1 MKRTLLS
8 SAIGL
13 AFGLVMVMP
22 LYAQQAPVDASTVA
36 PADAKA
42 KPIKATQLE
51 AITVSARRRNES
63 LEKVPVAVS
72 AFTSEDLKDLQADN
86 IDGLQGAVPNMNIVQ
101 GRGSSSAVNIF
112 IRGIGQPDALQTF
125 DPGVGMY
132 VDDVYYSRIQ
142 GALINLFDVERVEV
156 LRGPQGTLYGK
167 NSTGGAVK
175 VVTKNP
181 TDTTE
186 ASVEGTVGN
195 FGKYEGKFYLA
206 GRLSGPWSASIAG
219 AVTKTDGYVED
230 PVTHHEYNDEDTKA
244 VRAKLRYHAS
254 DAFDAVLSLDH
265 TKQDTGLTLGQPVSA
280 LTRTDFVLG
289 PVVLLHPNLDQK
301 YNFQTRTS
309 FSPDKGQKL
318 THEGAALALTWK
330 LSEAWNLKS
339 ISAFRKLD
347 SKSYI
352 DIDASQFQLG
362 DVLVDFHQ
370 KQASQELQLQYDN
383 GSNLQA
389 IYGLYYLNEKVP
401 SHQEAYANDL
411 FSNGGVPVSFLRTID
426 DNLRTTSAAAFAH
439 VNWEFVPSW
448 TLAAGVRYSS
458 DHKDYDRTTSVFWN
472 STSLYLGFI
481 PFPVLNGAPVAFN
494 ANKRWNAW
502 TPTVSLQKQFD
513 PQTMAYISASRG
525 FKSGG
530 FNGRANSAAETKTA
544 EYNPEYV
551 WTYEAGLKW
560 RSADN
565 KLQANVAAFHSDYT
579 DFQARVS
586 EIQNPGS
593 ITPTFAFPVLNA
605 AKLKMDGIEIEAA
618 AVLGQGTRLS
628 AQIGLM
634 NARYAKFVDA
644 RLDPANPAYNPN
656 LHKHVPFSPSKTLR
670 LAATQSFNLADGG
683 AITLGADWSYRGET
697 WLSVDNYDALS
708 QKAYS
713 VTGAFGIY
721 DSANGHWQLR
731 AGVRNL
737 GDKVYKT
744 DGQEFSS
751 VGNIRTAYYGM
762 PRNYYA
768 SVRYNF

>member
-1 MKRTLLS
+1 MKRTHLS

-13 AFGLVMVMP
+13 VLGLAFIAP
-22 LYAQQAPVDASTVA
+22 LQAQQADTDTSPQPTVA
-36 PADAKA
+36 KQAEAK
-42 KPIKATQLE
+42 QLE
-51 AITVSARRRNES
+51 AVTVSARRRNES
-63 LEKVPVAVS
+63 MEKVPVAVS
-72 AFTSEDLKDLQADN
+72 AFSGDDMKDLQAN
-86 IDGLQGAVPNMNIVQ
+86 SIDGLQGAVPNMNIVQ
-101 GRGSSSAVNIF
+101 GRGSSSAANIF

-142 GALINLFDVERVEV
+142 GALISLFDVERVEV

-175 VVTKNP
+175 VVTRNP
-181 TDTTE
+181 GDNNE
-186 ASVEGTVGN
+186 ASVEATVGS
-195 FGKYEGKFYLA
+195 FGRREGKFYFGGQLGGA
-206 GRLSGPWSASIAG
+206 WSASLAG
-219 AVTKTDGYVED
+219 AITKTDGYVQD
-230 PVTHHEYNDEDTKA
+230 PATHHEYNDEDTKA
-244 VRAKLRYHAS
+244 VRGKLRYHPS
-254 DAFDAVLSLDH
+254 DRFDAVLSLDY
-265 TKQDTGLTLGQPVSA
+265 TKQDTGLTLGQPVST
-280 LTRTDFVLG
+280 LTRTDLVFG
-289 PVVLLHPNLDQK
+289 PVALYTPDPEQK

-309 FSPDKGQKL
+309 FDPDQGQTLK
-318 THEGAALALTWK
+318 HEGAALSLNWK
-330 LSEAWNLKS
+330 LSDRWNLKS

-347 SKSYI
+347 SDSYI
-352 DIDASQFQLG
+352 DIDASQFELG

-389 IYGLYYLNEKVP
+389 VYGLYYLRETVP
-401 SHQEAYANDL
+401 SHQEAYADDL
-411 FSNGGVPVSFLRTID
+411 FALAGTPINFLRTVD
-426 DNLRTTSAAAFAH
+426 DDLTTSTYAAFAH

-458 DHKDYDRTTSVFWN
+458 DHKDYDRTTSTFW
-472 STSLYLGFI
+472 
-481 PFPVLNGAPVAFN
+481 GAPFGALDETVAFN
-494 ANKRWNAW
+494 GNKRWNAW
-502 TPTVSLQKQFD
+502 TPTVSLQKQLD
-513 PQTMAYISASRG
+513 PQTMVYASASRG

-530 FNGRANSAAETKTA
+530 FNGRANSAPEVSSA

-551 WTYEAGLKW
+551 WTYELGMKW

-605 AKLKMDGIEIEAA
+605 AKLKMDGIEFEGA

-628 AQIGLM
+628 AQVGYLD
-634 NARYAKFVDA
+634 ARYARFDDA
-644 RLDPANPAYNPN
+644 RLDPSNPAFNPE
-656 LHKHVPFSPSKTLR
+656 LHKHVPFSPKLTAR
-670 LAATQSFNLADGG
+670 LALTQSFNLGDGS
-683 AITLGADWSYRGET
+683 AITLGGDYSYRTET
-697 WLSVDNYDALS
+697 WLSVDNYAALS

-713 VTGAFGIY
+713 LVGLFGIY
-721 DSANGHWQLR
+721 DSADSHWQLR

-737 GDKVYKT
+737 ADKVYKT

-762 PRNYYA
+762 PRNWYA

>member
-1 MKRTLLS
+1 MKRTHLS

-13 AFGLVMVMP
+13 VLGLAFIAP
-22 LYAQQAPVDASTVA
+22 LQAQQADTDTSPQPTA
-36 PADAKA
+36 AKQAEA
-42 KPIKATQLE
+42 KQLE
-51 AITVSARRRNES
+51 AVTVSARRRNES
-63 LEKVPVAVS
+63 MEKVPVAVS
-72 AFTSEDLKDLQADN
+72 AFSGDDMKDLQAN
-86 IDGLQGAVPNMNIVQ
+86 SIDGLQGAVPNMNIVQ
-101 GRGSSSAVNIF
+101 GRGSSSAANIF

-142 GALINLFDVERVEV
+142 GALISLFDVERVEV

-175 VVTKNP
+175 VVTRNP
-181 TDTTE
+181 GDNNE
-186 ASVEGTVGN
+186 ASVEASVGS
-195 FGKYEGKFYLA
+195 FGKREGKFYFGGQLGGA
-206 GRLSGPWSASIAG
+206 WSASLAG
-219 AVTKTDGYVED
+219 AITKTDGYVQD
-230 PVTHHEYNDEDTKA
+230 PATHHEYNDEDTKA
-244 VRAKLRYHAS
+244 VHGKLRYHPS
-254 DAFDAVLSLDH
+254 DRFDAVLSLDY
-265 TKQDTGLTLGQPVSA
+265 TKQDTGLTLGQPVST
-280 LTRTDFVLG
+280 LTRTDLVFG
-289 PVVLLHPNLDQK
+289 PVALYTPDPDQK

-309 FSPDKGQKL
+309 FDPDQGQTLK
-318 THEGAALALTWK
+318 HEGAALSLNWK
-330 LSEAWNLKS
+330 LSDRWNLKS

-347 SKSYI
+347 SDSYI
-352 DIDASQFQLG
+352 DIDASQFELG

-383 GSNLQA
+383 GNNLQA
-389 IYGLYYLNEKVP
+389 VYGLYYLRETVP
-401 SHQEAYANDL
+401 SHQEAYADDL
-411 FSNGGVPVSFLRTID
+411 FALAGTPINFLRTID
-426 DNLRTTSAAAFAH
+426 DDLTTSTYAAFAH

-458 DHKDYDRTTSVFWN
+458 DHKDYDRTTSTFW
-472 STSLYLGFI
+472 
-481 PFPVLNGAPVAFN
+481 GAPFGALDETVAFN
-494 ANKRWNAW
+494 GNKRWNAW
-502 TPTVSLQKQFD
+502 TPTVSLQKQLD
-513 PQTMAYISASRG
+513 PQTMVYASASRG

-530 FNGRANSAAETKTA
+530 FNGRANSAPEVSSA

-551 WTYEAGLKW
+551 WTYELGMKW

-605 AKLKMDGIEIEAA
+605 AKLKMDGIEFEGA

-628 AQIGLM
+628 AQVGYLD
-634 NARYAKFVDA
+634 ARYARFDDA
-644 RLDPANPAYNPN
+644 RLDPSNPAFNPE
-656 LHKHVPFSPSKTLR
+656 LHKHVPFSPKLTAR
-670 LAATQSFNLADGG
+670 LALTQSFNLGDGS
-683 AITLGADWSYRGET
+683 AITLGGDYSYRTET
-697 WLSVDNYDALS
+697 WLSVDNYAALS

-713 VTGAFGIY
+713 LVGLFGIY
-721 DSANGHWQLR
+721 DSADSHWQLR

-737 GDKVYKT
+737 ADKVYKT

-762 PRNYYA
+762 PRNWYA

>member
-1 MKRTLLS
+1 MHSLQGDVMKRTHLS

-13 AFGLVMVMP
+13 VLGLAFIAP
-22 LYAQQAPVDASTVA
+22 LHAQQAGEDAG
-36 PADAKA
+36 A
-42 KPIKATQLE
+42 KPTAAKQAEAKQLE
-51 AITVSARRRNES
+51 EVTVSARRRDES
-63 LEKVPVAVS
+63 LEKVPVAIT
-72 AFTSEDLKDLQADN
+72 AFSGEDMKDLQAN
-86 IDGLQGAVPNMNIVQ
+86 SVDGLQGAVPNMNIVQ

-142 GALINLFDVERVEV
+142 GGLISLFDVERVEV

-181 TDTTE
+181 GDSTE
-186 ASVEGTVGN
+186 GSVEAGFGN
-195 FGKYEGKFYLA
+195 YGRREGKFYL
-206 GRLSGPWSASIAG
+206 GGPLGGAWSASIAG
-219 AVTKTDGYVED
+219 AVTQTDGYVTD
-230 PVTHHEYNDEDTKA
+230 PSTGHKYNDEDTKS
-244 VRAKLRYHAS
+244 VRGKLRYHPS
-254 DAFDAVLSLDH
+254 ENFDAVLSLDY
-265 TKQDTGLTLGQPVSA
+265 TKQDTGLTLGQPVSV
-280 LTRTDFVLG
+280 LKRTDLVFGSVPLYT
-289 PVVLLHPNLDQK
+289 PDPDQK
-301 YNFQTRTS
+301 YDFRTRTS
-309 FSPDKGQKL
+309 FDPDKGQKL
-318 THEGAALALTWK
+318 EHKGAALNLGWK
-330 LSEAWNLKS
+330 LSDRWNLRS

-347 SKSYI
+347 SRSYI
-352 DIDASQFQLG
+352 DIDASQFELG

-389 IYGLYYLNEKVP
+389 VYGLYWLRETVP
-401 SHQEAYANDL
+401 SHQEAYASDL
-411 FSNGGVPVSFLRTID
+411 FALAGTPITFLRTID
-426 DNLRTTSAAAFAH
+426 DDLTTTTYAGFAH

-458 DHKDYDRTTSVFWN
+458 DHKDYDRTTSTFW
-472 STSLYLGFI
+472 
-481 PFPVLNGAPVAFN
+481 GAPFSAINETVAFS

-502 TPTVSLQKQFD
+502 TPTLSLQKQLD
-513 PQTMAYISASRG
+513 PQTMLYASASRG

-530 FNGRANSAAETKTA
+530 FNGRANTAAETKSA

-551 WTYEAGLKW
+551 WTYELGMKW

-565 KLQANVAAFHSDYT
+565 KLQANLAAFHSDYT

-586 EIQNPGS
+586 EVQNPGS
-593 ITPTFAFPVLNA
+593 ITPTFAFPVINA
-605 AKLKMDGIEIEAA
+605 AKLKMDGIEFEGA

-628 AQIGLM
+628 AQVGYM
-634 NARYAKFVDA
+634 DARYAKFVDH
-644 RLDPANPAYNPN
+644 RLDPSDPLYNPE
-656 LHKHVPFSPSKTLR
+656 LHKHVPFSPTWTSR
-670 LAATQSFNLADGG
+670 VAATQAFDLGDGS
-683 AITLGADWSYRGET
+683 AITIGADWSYRSET
-697 WLSVDNYDALS
+697 WLSVDNYEALS

-713 VTGAFGIY
+713 VTGLFGIY
-721 DSANGHWQLR
+721 DSADGHWQFR

-762 PRNYYA
+762 PRNWYA
-768 SVRYNF
+768 NVRYNF

>member
-1 MKRTLLS
+1 MKRTHLS

-13 AFGLVMVMP
+13 VLGLAFVAPMH
-22 LYAQQAPVDASTVA
+22 AQQASTDASTKPTA
-36 PADAKA
+36 AKQAEA
-42 KPIKATQLE
+42 KQLE
-51 AITVSARRRNES
+51 SVTVSARRRNES
-63 LEKVPVAVS
+63 MEKVPVAVS
-72 AFTSEDLKDLQADN
+72 AFSGDDMKDLQAN
-86 IDGLQGAVPNMNIVQ
+86 SIDGLQGAVPNMNIVQ
-101 GRGSSSAVNIF
+101 GRGSSSAANIF

-142 GALINLFDVERVEV
+142 GALISLFDVERVEV

-181 TDTTE
+181 GDNNE
-186 ASVEGTVGN
+186 ASVEATVGS
-195 FGKYEGKFYLA
+195 FGKREGKFYFGGQLGGA
-206 GRLSGPWSASIAG
+206 WSASLAG
-219 AVTKTDGYVED
+219 AITRTDGYVED
-230 PVTHHEYNDEDTKA
+230 PSTHHEYNDENTRA
-244 VRAKLRYHAS
+244 VRGKLRYHPS
-254 DAFDAVLSLDH
+254 DTFDAVLSLDY
-265 TKQDTGLTLGQPVSA
+265 TKQDTGLTLGQPVSS
-280 LTRTDFVLG
+280 LTRTDFKFG
-289 PVVLLHPNLDQK
+289 TVVLYKPNPDQK
-301 YNFQTRTS
+301 YDFQTRTS
-309 FSPDKGQKL
+309 FSPDKGQQLK
-318 THEGAALALTWK
+318 HEGAALNLGWK
-330 LSEAWNLKS
+330 LADQWNLKS

-347 SKSYI
+347 SDSYI

-370 KQASQELQLQYDN
+370 KQVSQELQLQYDN

-389 IYGLYYLNEKVP
+389 VYGLYYLRETVP

-426 DNLRTTSAAAFAH
+426 DDLTTTTYAGFAH
-439 VNWEFVPSW
+439 MNWEFVPSW

-472 STSLYLGFI
+472 STSLYGGFL
-481 PFPVLNGAPVAFN
+481 PFPALNGAPVAFTG
-494 ANKRWNAW
+494 NKRWNAW
-502 TPTVSLQKQFD
+502 TPTVSLQKQLD
-513 PQTMAYISASRG
+513 PQTMLYASASRG
-525 FKSGG
+525 FKAGG
-530 FNGRANSAAETKTA
+530 FNGRANSAPEVKSA

-551 WTYEAGLKW
+551 WTYELGMKW

-579 DFQARVS
+579 NFQARVS

-593 ITPTFAFPVLNA
+593 TTPTFAFPVLNA
-605 AKLKMDGIEIEAA
+605 AKLKMDGIEFEGA

-628 AQIGLM
+628 TQVGYLD
-634 NARYAKFVDA
+634 ARYARFDDA
-644 RLDPANPAYNPN
+644 RLNPTNPAYNPH
-656 LHKHVPFSPSKTLR
+656 LHDHVPFSPKITAR
-670 LAATQSFNLADGG
+670 LALTQSFNLGDGS
-683 AITLGADWSYRGET
+683 AITVGGDYSYRTET
-697 WLSVDNYDALS
+697 WLSVDNYAALS

-713 VTGAFGIY
+713 LVGLFGIY
-721 DSANGHWQLR
+721 DSADSHWQLR

-737 GDKVYKT
+737 ADKVYKT

-762 PRNYYA
+762 PRNWYA